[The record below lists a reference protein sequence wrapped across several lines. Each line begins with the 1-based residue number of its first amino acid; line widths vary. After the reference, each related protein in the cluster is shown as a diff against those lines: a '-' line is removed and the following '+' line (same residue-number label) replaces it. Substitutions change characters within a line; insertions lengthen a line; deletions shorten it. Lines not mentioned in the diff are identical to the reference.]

1 MFDDTINSNI
11 TSQFNRSLLWFLSFD
26 LIEVSS
32 KLLTHVSSIA
42 WLFNVQAKARI
53 FRLNVFVV
61 SFQLYLKLE
70 YKNNLLLFWFILLAT
85 AVVNFFPLMDRIDCI
100 RHRQIQCVELY
111 KRVFNLFG
119 FVAGF
124 FVFFSFAMPFHRP
137 HACDFGYS

>member
-70 YKNNLLLFWFILLAT
+70 YKNNLLLFWFLSSISDGGCI
-85 AVVNFFPLMDRIDCI
+85 FSRSRGI